1 MIPNIN
7 DISLELKLL
16 EGRNLAMEG
25 YFADFRTSEPKDGEE
40 LVRDY
45 KATRAEFKFP
55 CEHFINSACEME
67 MQIFA

>member
-1 MIPNIN
+1 
-7 DISLELKLL
+7 
-16 EGRNLAMEG
+16 MEG

-55 CEHFINSACEME
+55 CEHFLNSACEME